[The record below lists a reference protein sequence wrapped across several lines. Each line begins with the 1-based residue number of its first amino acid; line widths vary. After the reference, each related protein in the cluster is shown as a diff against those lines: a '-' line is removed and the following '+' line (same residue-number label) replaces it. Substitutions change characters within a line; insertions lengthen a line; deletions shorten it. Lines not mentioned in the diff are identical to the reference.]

1 MDMTADTAAPLE
13 PPAPLTP
20 EAARGLAALLAPHL
34 RAMRAVMAGTEYAD
48 EGTGAGPVISP
59 ATTIFMT
66 GMLDR
71 ISAPTWPVV
80 AGPTGRTSRGAAI
93 NGG

>member
-1 MDMTADTAAPLE
+1 MVMTADTTAS
-13 PPAPLTP
+13 LTP

-34 RAMRAVMAGTEYAD
+34 RAMRAVMAGTRCAD
-48 EGTGAGPVISP
+48 GDAGAGPGISP

-71 ISAPTWPVV
+71 ISAGIWPGVT
-80 AGPTGRTSRGAAI
+80 GPTRADVTRGS
-93 NGG
+93 NQ

>member
-1 MDMTADTAAPLE
+1 MVMTADTT
-13 PPAPLTP
+13 APLTP

-34 RAMRAVMAGTEYAD
+34 RAMRSVMAGTRYASQ
-48 EGTGAGPVISP
+48 GTGATPAISP

-71 ISAPTWPVV
+71 ISAGTWPGVSSP
-80 AGPTGRTSRGAAI
+80 AGQTSGGAEAH
-93 NGG
+93 GS

>member
-1 MDMTADTAAPLE
+1 MVMTADTT
-13 PPAPLTP
+13 APLTP

-34 RAMRAVMAGTEYAD
+34 RAMRAVVAGTRYAGD
-48 EGTGAGPVISP
+48 GALAHPAISP

-71 ISAPTWPVV
+71 ISAGKSPDVT
-80 AGPTGRTSRGAAI
+80 GPAEPPSRGAEI
-93 NGG
+93 HGC